1 MALTAYYLSPEHRL
15 DSDLDDGRVRS
26 ALESGAG
33 VLWVDITEPDAH
45 DRELLVDVFGFHPL
59 AVDNVVN
66 PEAHSVR
73 VEDFGQYVY
82 ISAQSVDY
90 TLDEDVLQTAELG
103 VFVAPTFVVTVHS
116 VYMPSVEAIRRLVEV
131 DGRPMMRGG
140 AFFAYSHLQALL
152 EAITPALDRMSER
165 ADAIEDRILTDPDES
180 ALTAL
185 MTLKRS
191 SLSLSRALAPQ
202 REVLSR
208 LGRREFETVGQ
219 GADLYFR
226 DLFEYLV
233 RVQAS
238 NDVIRERADTS
249 LATYLSAVANRQNE
263 IMKVLSIVATMF
275 MPLGLIVGIF
285 GMNFENM
292 PGTEYP
298 WGYHIV
304 WVVALIAVGLV
315 LWMLWLKRWIVGGSR
330 ALRSRRLPRFVPT
343 DVDPARLRSYIGRT
357 AARTLRWRTLQAAKP
372 PFPTIRRPRRP

>member
-1 MALTAYYLSPEHRL
+1 MALRVNYLGADKRL
-15 DSDLDDGRVRS
+15 VNDLDDDRIRS
-26 ALESGAG
+26 ILESESGI
-33 VLWVDITEPDAH
+33 LWVDIAEPNPQ
-45 DRELLVDVFGFHPL
+45 DREFLLDVFGFHPL
-59 AVDNVVN
+59 AVDNAVN
-66 PEAHSVR
+66 PAAQSVR
-73 VEDFGQYVY
+73 VEDFGRYVF

-103 VFVAPTFVVTVHS
+103 MFVAPNFVVTVHS
-116 VYMPSVEAIRRLVEV
+116 VHMPSVEAMRRLTEV

-140 AFFAYSHLQALL
+140 VFFAYAHLQALL
-152 EAITPALDRMSER
+152 EAITPTLDRMSER
-165 ADAIEDRILTDPDES
+165 ADAIEDRILTNPDES

-208 LGRREFETVGQ
+208 LGRREIDMVGE

-226 DLFEYLV
+226 DLFDYLV

-249 LATYLSAVANRQNE
+249 LATYLSAIANRQNE

-292 PGTEYP
+292 PGTEYR
-298 WGYHIV
+298 WGYHVV
-304 WVVALIAVGLV
+304 WFVSLIAVGLV
-315 LWMLWLKRWIVGGSR
+315 LWLLWLKRWIVGGSK
-330 ALRSRRLPRFVPT
+330 ALRSRKLPRFVPT
-343 DVDPARLRSYIGRT
+343 DVDPARLSSYVGRT
-357 AARTLRWRTLQAAKP
+357 AARTLKWRT
-372 PFPTIRRPRRP
+372 R

>member
-1 MALTAYYLSPEHRL
+1 MAFKVHYLGPDMRL
-15 DSDLDDGRVRS
+15 ISDLDEDQIRS
-26 ALESGAG
+26 VLASESG
-33 VLWVDITEPDAH
+33 VLWVDVSEPDDD
-45 DRELLVDVFGFHPL
+45 DRGLLLDVFGFHPL
-59 AVDNVVN
+59 AVDSVVN
-66 PEAHSVR
+66 PAAQSVR
-73 VEDFGQYVY
+73 VEDFGRYVY

-103 VFVAPTFVVTVHS
+103 IFLAPSFVVTVHS

-140 AFFAYSHLQALL
+140 VFFAYSHLQALL
-152 EAITPALDRMSER
+152 EAITPTLDRMSER
-165 ADAIEDRILTDPDES
+165 ADAIEDRILTSPDES

-208 LGRREFETVGQ
+208 LGRREFDIVGE

-226 DLFEYLV
+226 DLFDFLV

-249 LATYLSAVANRQNE
+249 LATYLSAIANRQNE

-292 PGTEYP
+292 PGIEFR

-304 WVVALIAVGLV
+304 WFVSLVALGFV
-315 LWMLWLKRWIVGGSR
+315 LWLLWLKRWVVGGTR
-330 ALRSRRLPRFVPT
+330 ALRRNRLPRFVPT
-343 DVDPARLRSYIGRT
+343 EVDPTRLTSYVGRT
-357 AARTLRWRTLQAAKP
+357 AARTIRLRTRQAAGL
-372 PFPTIRRPRRP
+372 PFPPKGRRPRS